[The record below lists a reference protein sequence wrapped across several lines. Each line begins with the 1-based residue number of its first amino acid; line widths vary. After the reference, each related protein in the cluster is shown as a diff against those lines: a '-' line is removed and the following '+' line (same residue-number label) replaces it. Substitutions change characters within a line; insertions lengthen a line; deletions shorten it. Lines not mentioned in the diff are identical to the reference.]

1 MNAAALKFDSPSRPS
16 LGRETAGHWRV
27 VGQFATVEAA
37 EAAAARFGRTGG
49 QSCVTM
55 IDGVTLMHRD

>member
-1 MNAAALKFDSPSRPS
+1 MNAAALKYDSPARPAG
-16 LGRETAGHWRV
+16 GRETTGQWKV

-37 EAAAARFGRTGG
+37 ETAAARFDSNSG
-49 QSCVTM
+49 QSRVTM

>member
-1 MNAAALKFDSPSRPS
+1 MNAAALKFDSPARPS
-16 LGRETAGHWRV
+16 LGREAANLWRV
-27 VGQFATVEAA
+27 VGHFATVEAA
-37 EAAAARFGRTGG
+37 EAAAARFERSGG